1 MPNASKNK
9 PEQYGNYLA
18 AWIYAAHTLHL
29 VQQIVVAD
37 QGIDALP

>member
-9 PEQYGNYLA
+9 PEQYGNNLA

-29 VQQIVVAD
+29 VQQSVVAN
-37 QGIDALP
+37 QGVNALP